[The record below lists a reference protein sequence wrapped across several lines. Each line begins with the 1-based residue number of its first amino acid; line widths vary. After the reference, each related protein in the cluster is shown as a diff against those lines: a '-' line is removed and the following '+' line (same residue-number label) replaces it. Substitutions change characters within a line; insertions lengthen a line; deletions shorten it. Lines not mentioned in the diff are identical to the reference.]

1 MFLKSYTISTDLSGG
16 YIADQ
21 LNEEIVNSSSIINF
35 SHFIINEAEDLFEIY
50 GDSMDET
57 SLDSVISSHIPDYTK
72 IYVQKTVQENKVFAD
87 NMMQRMK
94 EKNLLEGLSTI
105 DQAAWVHH
113 RLRKV
118 DYNLDAGL
126 VVQIDV
132 LNLVVSGDIET
143 AESVLGQMSPDD
155 MTEPYHWWTQARI
168 DWVRNE
174 VRSYLGWPLI

>member
-1 MFLKSYTISTDLSGG
+1 MSLKTYSKASDFSSGV
-16 YIADQ
+16 ITHQLHDQIVADGSVE
-21 LNEEIVNSSSIINF
+21 NFGGITSDGDDINII
-35 SHFIINEAEDLFEIY
+35 
-50 GDSMDET
+50 GDSLLDET
-57 SLDSVISSHIPDYTK
+57 SLDAVIASHIPDMTT
-72 IYVQKTVQENKVFAD
+72 IFIKTTVKENKEFAD
-87 NMMQRMK
+87 RMMQKMK
-94 EKNLLEGLSTI
+94 EKNLLEGLSSI

-118 DYNLDAGL
+118 DYTLSDETT

-155 MTEPYHWWTQARI
+155 MSEAYHWWTQSRI

-174 VRSYLGWPLI
+174 IRAYLGWPLI